1 MAGPGASEILV
12 GIAAGVDMEYR
23 CQPLSMCPA
32 MRTSTLPPAGAAGG
46 STLSFQVTCRS
57 PWASCPNSPQAKR
70 NNPKI
75 AGFMRK
81 CGLVAILA
89 GPPGLLSARA
99 LIARGQAA
107 DPDVAEAHGLGVVL
121 QTQGFLGCVRSVL
134 SDLPPDGGAQL
145 LAMIVHQHAIKE
157 HGEPGRLDELAVG
170 EGGRALRAVLAV
182 LLESLQDHTFA

>member
-1 MAGPGASEILV
+1 
-12 GIAAGVDMEYR
+12 MEYR

-32 MRTSTLPPAGAAGG
+32 MRTSTLPPAGAAGGSTLSFQVTCLSHWASCPNSPPAGAAGG

-145 LAMIVHQHAIKE
+145 LAMIVHQH
-157 HGEPGRLDELAVG
+157 
-170 EGGRALRAVLAV
+170 
-182 LLESLQDHTFA
+182 